1 MKSYM
6 ARERV
11 VRSKDDDEYLL
22 AGELIM
28 KSTIKKQQGF
38 TLIEL
43 MIVVAIIGIL
53 AAIALPAYQNYT
65 NKAKFSEVVVATS
78 AVKTAY
84 EVAFAEFGNATSAAQ
99 DTAVSAAVGSANA
112 QGGYVASVTL
122 NQGGASVG
130 AITATSQTIGANATY
145 TLTPNVGGGNVNWTK
160 GGSCVTAG
168 WC

>member
-28 KSTIKKQQGF
+28 KKTMKKQQGF

-53 AAIALPAYQNYT
+53 AAIALPAYQDYT
-65 NKAKFSEVVVATS
+65 IRARIGAAAAGIAGEKIKIAENFSRSVGLCADVNAPTCTLSGATGVFIEGDDPEGQLTVRLVTETS
-78 AVKTAY
+78 APRLLWNCSVQTAIGDY
-84 EVAFAEFGNATSAAQ
+84 
-99 DTAVSAAVGSANA
+99 AVGDAC
-112 QGGYVASVTL
+112 
-122 NQGGASVG
+122 
-130 AITATSQTIGANATY
+130 
-145 TLTPNVGGGNVNWTK
+145 P
-160 GGSCVTAG
+160 
-168 WC
+168 